1 MKGMLPSKY
10 LKKEEEGEGGE
21 GEEDEEEDT
30 EDGQV
35 ADSAEVDSHKVE
47 VAKQMAVVQYHRVSV
62 LLSNNIHLISHT
74 LYIVY

>member
-1 MKGMLPSKY
+1 MLPSKY
-10 LKKEEEGEGGE
+10 LKKEEEGEG
-21 GEEDEEEDT
+21 EDEEEDT

-35 ADSAEVDSHKVE
+35 ADPAEVDSHKVE